1 MAQTERICQASALS
15 DEIDGRSTL
24 GSVPEPRK
32 SASARQTR
40 AREEFIDAAIRVI
53 DADGPYPSMNAIAR
67 EAGSTKPRL
76 YRQFSDKS
84 DLLSALGERM
94 ADEVYSLAVADFNF
108 LLDAPSSAL
117 RHALHGYS
125 NVVVQHPNVFRAL
138 ARSRS
143 WAEDSSSG
151 TFDIGRDVA
160 RRFTAVATSV
170 LQSIGLENDGVEFTS
185 RAAVGAIVATTDL
198 WLEEE
203 PGVAGIDQF
212 CDQLTDL
219 IGGLLQAFLRRNGV
233 EIDPDKPAFVLLA
246 ELKK

>member
-1 MAQTERICQASALS
+1 
-15 DEIDGRSTL
+15 
-24 GSVPEPRK
+24 
-32 SASARQTR
+32 
-40 AREEFIDAAIRVI
+40 
-53 DADGPYPSMNAIAR
+53 MNAIAR

-94 ADEVYSLAVADFNF
+94 ADEVYQLAVADFNF

-117 RHALHGYS
+117 RHALRGYS
-125 NVVVQHPNVFRAL
+125 NVVAQHPNVFRAL
-138 ARSRS
+138 AQSRS
-143 WAEDSSSG
+143 WSEDSSSG

-160 RRFTAVATSV
+160 RRFAAVATSV
-170 LQSIGLENDGVEFTS
+170 LTSIGLDDQGVEFTS

-198 WLEEE
+198 WLEEDS
-203 PGVAGIDQF
+203 GATDVDQF
-212 CDQLTDL
+212 VDQLTDL

-233 EIDPDKPAFVLLA
+233 EIDPDQPAFMILA

>member
-1 MAQTERICQASALS
+1 M
-15 DEIDGRSTL
+15 
-24 GSVPEPRK
+24 PEPRR

-40 AREEFIDAAIRVI
+40 AREEFVDAAIRVI
-53 DADGPYPSMNAIAR
+53 DADGPNPSMNAIAH

-84 DLLSALGERM
+84 DLLAALGQRM
-94 ADEVYSLAVADFNF
+94 SDEVYERAVSDFNF
-108 LLDAPSSAL
+108 LLDAPSSSL
-117 RHALHGYS
+117 RHAIRGYS
-125 NVVVQHPNVFRAL
+125 DVVARHPNVFRVL

-143 WAEDSSSG
+143 AAEDDPSAA
-151 TFDIGRDVA
+151 FDIGRDVA
-160 RRFTAVATSV
+160 RRFAAVATSV
-170 LQSIGLENDGVEFTS
+170 MKSVGLETDGVEFTS

-203 PGVAGIDQF
+203 DGATDIDRF
-212 CDQLTDL
+212 SDQLTDL

-233 EIDPDKPAFVLLA
+233 EIDPEKPAFMLLA